1 MAMMVMSEPM
11 FEPIDHLSESS
22 PHAWLLSVT
31 EPTRAAFECGSLVA
45 AALPLW
51 RVLANGDGHPVLVL
65 PGFLAGDGS
74 TRPLR
79 RILRRLGYQV
89 HSWHLGRNLGPTD
102 AVLTGMTHRLRE
114 LHTRHDA
121 TVSLIGWSLGGIY
134 ARGLARRYPSLV
146 RQVITLGSPFRPVRA
161 SVTRLAQTGRESA
174 ELAPEYG
181 ASALPVPATSIYSRY
196 DGVVAWR
203 ACLEESSASAENIA
217 VIGSHLGLGY
227 HPAAIWA
234 IADRLAQPAD
244 NWAKFRPPAMLRLLF
259 PPPGIPQHAVAKN
272 AANYRWFP
280 SRPGILPTD
289 TQGNRP
295 TKTGRCR
302 QDLPQRQPRQCRP
315 EPETGPSA
323 SHQACPRID
332 GSRC

>member
-65 PGFLAGDGS
+65 PGLLAGDGS

-79 RILRRLGYQV
+79 CILRRLGYQV
-89 HSWHLGRNLGPTD
+89 HAWHLGRNLGPTD
-102 AVLTGMTHRLRE
+102 AVLTGMAHRLEE
-114 LHTRHDA
+114 LHTRHGA
-121 TVSLIGWSLGGIY
+121 AVSLVGWSLGGIY

-181 ASALPVPATSIYSRY
+181 ASTLPVPATSIYSRY

-227 HPAAIWA
+227 NPAVIWA
-234 IADRLAQPAD
+234 IADRLAQPLGT
-244 NWAKFRPPAMLRLLF
+244 WAAFRPPATVRLLF
-259 PPPGIPQHAVAKN
+259 PPPDTAPKWTA
-272 AANYRWFP
+272 
-280 SRPGILPTD
+280 PT
-289 TQGNRP
+289 
-295 TKTGRCR
+295 
-302 QDLPQRQPRQCRP
+302 
-315 EPETGPSA
+315 
-323 SHQACPRID
+323 
-332 GSRC
+332 

>member
-11 FEPIDHLSESS
+11 FEHIDHLSQPN
-22 PHAWLLSVT
+22 PHAWWLSVT
-31 EPTRAAFECGSLVA
+31 EPTRAAFECGSLMA

-65 PGFLAGDGS
+65 PGLLAGDGS

-79 RILRRLGYQV
+79 CILRRLGYQV
-89 HSWHLGRNLGPTD
+89 HAWHLGRNLGPTD
-102 AVLTGMTHRLRE
+102 AVLTGMAHRLEE
-114 LHTRHDA
+114 LHTRHGA
-121 TVSLIGWSLGGIY
+121 AVSLIGWSLGGIY

-181 ASALPVPATSIYSRY
+181 ASTLPVPATSIYSRY

-217 VIGSHLGLGY
+217 VIGSHLGLG
-227 HPAAIWA
+227 HNPAVIWA

-244 NWAKFRPPAMLRLLF
+244 KWTKFRPPAMLRPLF
-259 PPPGIPQHAVAKN
+259 PQPDTLPHCAAVK
-272 AANYRWFP
+272 
-280 SRPGILPTD
+280 I
-289 TQGNRP
+289 
-295 TKTGRCR
+295 GR
-302 QDLPQRQPRQCRP
+302 
-315 EPETGPSA
+315 
-323 SHQACPRID
+323 
-332 GSRC
+332 